1 MGEYKLSPL
10 YKSLGRE
17 DISSMLALLSPL
29 LWVFLLPSFS
39 AVYTTSI
46 YLSSKMR
53 SNDSV
58 HVCFEDIRHL
68 RTKNESED
76 RSEIEINKRSPS

>member
-1 MGEYKLSPL
+1 MRLEEYKLSPL
-10 YKSLGRE
+10 
-17 DISSMLALLSPL
+17 
-29 LWVFLLPSFS
+29 LWFFLLPSFS

-68 RTKNESED
+68 RTKNESGA
-76 RSEIEINKRSPS
+76 RSEIEIIKEALLIRGLFF